1 LAHKVLKEFSYSINL
16 GLVGAEDSKKRIF
29 LDYLKQIALKFTSED
44 LIWGFLFLFDGIPIN
59 LKAIIADSFEDL
71 INRKVPFK
79 KFDAII
85 IAANIY
91 NDKSIDNIIIENYTK
106 FSQRFMF
113 DGISVLAC
121 IDPFLIL
128 KKKPLNEWR
137 INEFSLIQK
146 TRELEL
152 LYCFKIQNLQRDV
165 KDVFDKILNDIHFKL
180 EFLNPELF
188 ERAKAYGR
196 ILSKDAF

>member
-1 LAHKVLKEFSYSINL
+1 MASKVLKEFSYSINL
-16 GLVGAEDSKKRIF
+16 ALVGAEDSKKRIF
-29 LDYLKQIALKFTSED
+29 LDYLKEISLKFSSED
-44 LIWGFLFLFDGIPIN
+44 LIWKFFFLFEDIPIN
-59 LKAIIADSFEDL
+59 LKVILADSFEDL
-71 INRKVPFK
+71 ISKKIPFK
-79 KFDAII
+79 RFDAII

-91 NDKSIDNIIIENYTK
+91 NDKSINIINIENYTT

-113 DGISVLAC
+113 DGISVLAG

-128 KKKPLNEWR
+128 KNKPLVERR
-137 INEFSLIQK
+137 INEFSLIHK

-196 ILSKDAF
+196 ILSK

>member
-1 LAHKVLKEFSYSINL
+1 LKEFSYTINL
-16 GLVGAEDSKKRIF
+16 GLVGTEDSKKKIF

-44 LIWGFLFLFDGIPIN
+44 LIWKYFVLFDDIPIKI
-59 LKAIIADSFEDL
+59 KAILAESFEDL
-71 INRKVPFK
+71 ISKKIPFK
-79 KFDAII
+79 RFDVII
-85 IAANIY
+85 IATNIY
-91 NDKSIDNIIIENYTK
+91 NDKSINNIKIENYTN

-113 DGISVLAC
+113 NGISVLAG

-128 KKKPLNEWR
+128 NKKIPLNKRR

-152 LYCFKIQNLQRDV
+152 LYCYKIQNLQRDV
-165 KDVFDKILNDIHFKL
+165 KEVFDKILKDIYFKL

-196 ILSKDAF
+196 ILSK

>member
-1 LAHKVLKEFSYSINL
+1 LKEISFSINL
-16 GLVGAEDSKKRIF
+16 GLIGAEDSEKMIF
-29 LDYLKQIALKFTSED
+29 LDYLKQIALKFASED
-44 LIWGFLFLFDGIPIN
+44 LIWNFFFLFERIPIK
-59 LKAIIADSFEDL
+59 LKAILAESFEDL
-71 INRKVPFK
+71 IIKRIPFK
-79 KFDAII
+79 RFDAII

-91 NDKSIDNIIIENYTK
+91 NDKSIDNINIENYTK

-113 DGISVLAC
+113 EGISSLVG
-121 IDPFLIL
+121 IDTFLIL
-128 KKKPLNEWR
+128 KIRPLNERR

-196 ILSKDAF
+196 ILSK

>member
-1 LAHKVLKEFSYSINL
+1 MKEFSYTINL
-16 GLVGAEDSKKRIF
+16 GLVGTEDSKKRIF
-29 LDYLKQIALKFTSED
+29 LDYLKQIALKFASQD
-44 LIWGFLFLFDGIPIN
+44 LIWKFFLLFEGIPIN
-59 LKAIIADSFEDL
+59 LKAILAESFEDL
-71 INRKVPFK
+71 INKRIPFK
-79 KFDAII
+79 KFDVII

-91 NDKSIDNIIIENYTK
+91 NDKSIININIENYTK

-113 DGISVLAC
+113 NGISVLAG
-121 IDPFLIL
+121 IDSFLIL
-128 KKKPLNEWR
+128 KNKPLNERR

-165 KDVFDKILNDIHFKL
+165 KEVFDKILNDIHFKL

-196 ILSKDAF
+196 ILSK

>member
-1 LAHKVLKEFSYSINL
+1 MASKVLKEFSYSINL
-16 GLVGAEDSKKRIF
+16 GLIGVEDSEKWIF

-44 LIWGFLFLFDGIPIN
+44 LIWRFILLFDGIPII
-59 LKAIIADSFEDL
+59 LKAILADSFEDL
-71 INRKVPFK
+71 ISKKIPFK

-91 NDKSIDNIIIENYTK
+91 NDKSINNINIENYTK
-106 FSQRFMF
+106 FSKRFIF
-113 DGISVLAC
+113 NGISVLAG

-128 KKKPLNEWR
+128 KKKPLNERR
-137 INEFSLIQK
+137 INEFNLIQK
-146 TRELEL
+146 TRELEF

-165 KDVFDKILNDIHFKL
+165 KGVFDKILNDIHFKL

-196 ILSKDAF
+196 ILSK

>member
-1 LAHKVLKEFSYSINL
+1 MKEFSYTINL
-16 GLVGAEDSKKRIF
+16 GLVGTEDSKKKIF

-44 LIWGFLFLFDGIPIN
+44 LIWKYFVLFDDIPIKI
-59 LKAIIADSFEDL
+59 KAILAESFEDL
-71 INRKVPFK
+71 ISKKIPFK
-79 KFDAII
+79 RFDVII
-85 IAANIY
+85 IATNIY
-91 NDKSIDNIIIENYTK
+91 NDKSINNIKIENYTN

-113 DGISVLAC
+113 NGISVLAG

-128 KKKPLNEWR
+128 NKKIPLNKRR

-152 LYCFKIQNLQRDV
+152 LYCYKIQNLQRDV
-165 KDVFDKILNDIHFKL
+165 KEVFDKILKDIYFKL

-196 ILSKDAF
+196 ILSK

>member
-1 LAHKVLKEFSYSINL
+1 MASKVLKEISFSINL
-16 GLVGAEDSKKRIF
+16 GLVGTEDSEKMIF
-29 LDYLKQIALKFTSED
+29 LDYLKQIALNFASED
-44 LIWGFLFLFDGIPIN
+44 LIWKFSFLFNGIPIK
-59 LKAIIADSFEDL
+59 LKAILAESFEDL
-71 INRKVPFK
+71 IIKKIPFK

-91 NDKSIDNIIIENYTK
+91 NDKSIDNINIENYTK
-106 FSQRFMF
+106 FSQRLLF
-113 DGISVLAC
+113 DGISVLAG

-128 KKKPLNEWR
+128 KEKPPNDRR

-165 KDVFDKILNDIHFKL
+165 KDVFDKILNDIILKF
-180 EFLNPELF
+180 EFLYPELF
-188 ERAKAYGR
+188 ERDKAYGR
-196 ILSKDAF
+196 ILSK

>member
-1 LAHKVLKEFSYSINL
+1 MTSKVLKEFSYTINL
-16 GLVGAEDSKKRIF
+16 GLVGTEDSEKMIF
-29 LDYLKQIALKFTSED
+29 LDYLKQIALKFASED
-44 LIWGFLFLFDGIPIN
+44 LIWKFFLLFEGIPIN
-59 LKAIIADSFEDL
+59 LKAILAESFEGL
-71 INRKVPFK
+71 ISKRIPFK
-79 KFDAII
+79 RFDAII

-91 NDKSIDNIIIENYTK
+91 NDKSINNINIENYTK

-113 DGISVLAC
+113 NGISVLAG

-128 KKKPLNEWR
+128 KKKHLNERR

-196 ILSKDAF
+196 ILSK

>member
-1 LAHKVLKEFSYSINL
+1 MTSKVLKEFSYTINL
-16 GLVGAEDSKKRIF
+16 GLVGTEDSKKRIF
-29 LDYLKQIALKFTSED
+29 LDYLKQIALKFASED
-44 LIWGFLFLFDGIPIN
+44 LIWKFFFLFDDVPIN
-59 LKAIIADSFEDL
+59 LKVIHAENFEDL
-71 INRKVPFK
+71 ISKKIPFK
-79 KFDAII
+79 RFDAII

-91 NDKSIDNIIIENYTK
+91 NDKSINNINTDNYTK
-106 FSQRFMF
+106 FSQRFLF
-113 DGISVLAC
+113 DGISVLAG
-121 IDPFLIL
+121 IDTFLIL
-128 KKKPLNEWR
+128 KKKPPNERR

-196 ILSKDAF
+196 ILSK

>member
-1 LAHKVLKEFSYSINL
+1 LKEFSYSINL

>member
-1 LAHKVLKEFSYSINL
+1 MTSKVLKEFSYTINL
-16 GLVGAEDSKKRIF
+16 GLVGTEDSKKRIF
-29 LDYLKQIALKFTSED
+29 LDYLKQIALKYASED
-44 LIWGFLFLFDGIPIN
+44 LIWKFLLLFNGIPIK
-59 LKAIIADSFEDL
+59 LKAILAESFEDL
-71 INRKVPFK
+71 ISKKIPFNS
-79 KFDAII
+79 FDAII

-91 NDKSIDNIIIENYTK
+91 NDKSINNINIENYTK

-113 DGISVLAC
+113 DGISVLAG

-128 KKKPLNEWR
+128 KNKTPNERR

-196 ILSKDAF
+196 ILSK

>member
-1 LAHKVLKEFSYSINL
+1 LTSKVLKEFSYTINL
-16 GLVGAEDSKKRIF
+16 ALVGTEDSKKRIF
-29 LDYLKQIALKFTSED
+29 LDYLEQIALKFASED
-44 LIWGFLFLFDGIPIN
+44 LIWKFFFLFEGIPIN
-59 LKAIIADSFEDL
+59 LKAILAESFEDL
-71 INRKVPFK
+71 ISKRFPFK
-79 KFDAII
+79 RFDAII

-91 NDKSIDNIIIENYTK
+91 NEKSINNINIENYTK
-106 FSQRFMF
+106 FSQRFLF
-113 DGISVLAC
+113 DGISVLAG

-128 KKKPLNEWR
+128 KKKTPNERR

-165 KDVFDKILNDIHFKL
+165 KEVFDKILKDIHFKL

-188 ERAKAYGR
+188 DRAKAYGR
-196 ILSKDAF
+196 NLSK

>member
-1 LAHKVLKEFSYSINL
+1 MASKVLKEFSYSINL
-16 GLVGAEDSKKRIF
+16 ALVGAEDSKKRIF
-29 LDYLKQIALKFTSED
+29 LDYLKEISLKFSSED
-44 LIWGFLFLFDGIPIN
+44 LIWKFFFLFEDIPIN
-59 LKAIIADSFEDL
+59 LKVILADSFEDL
-71 INRKVPFK
+71 ISKKIPFK
-79 KFDAII
+79 RFDAII

-91 NDKSIDNIIIENYTK
+91 NDKSINIINIENYTT

-113 DGISVLAC
+113 DGISVLAG

-128 KKKPLNEWR
+128 KNKPLIERR
-137 INEFSLIQK
+137 INEFSLIHK

-196 ILSKDAF
+196 ILSK

>member
-1 LAHKVLKEFSYSINL
+1 MKEFSYTINL
-16 GLVGAEDSKKRIF
+16 GLVGTEDSQKRIF
-29 LDYLKQIALKFTSED
+29 LDYLKQIALKFASED
-44 LIWGFLFLFDGIPIN
+44 LIWKFFLLFEGIPIN
-59 LKAIIADSFEDL
+59 LKAILAESFEDL
-71 INRKVPFK
+71 ISRRITFK
-79 KFDAII
+79 RFDAII

-91 NDKSIDNIIIENYTK
+91 NDKSINNINIENYTK
-106 FSQRFMF
+106 FSQLFMF
-113 DGISVLAC
+113 NGISVLAG

-128 KKKPLNEWR
+128 KKKPLNERR

-196 ILSKDAF
+196 ILSK

>member
-1 LAHKVLKEFSYSINL
+1 MASKVLKEFSYSINL
-16 GLVGAEDSKKRIF
+16 GLVGKEDSKKMIF
-29 LDYLKQIALKFTSED
+29 LDYLKQIALKFASDD
-44 LIWGFLFLFDGIPIN
+44 LIWEFFFLFDGIPIK
-59 LKAIIADSFEDL
+59 LKAILADSFEIL
-71 INRKVPFK
+71 INKNVPFK
-79 KFDAII
+79 RFDALI
-85 IAANIY
+85 IAVNIY
-91 NDKSIDNIIIENYTK
+91 NDKSIDNINENYTI

-113 DGISVLAC
+113 DGISVLAG

-128 KKKPLNEWR
+128 KKKTLNARR

-152 LYCFKIQNLQRDV
+152 FYCFKIQNLQRDV

-196 ILSKDAF
+196 ILSK

>member
-1 LAHKVLKEFSYSINL
+1 M
-16 GLVGAEDSKKRIF
+16 EDSKKRIF

-44 LIWGFLFLFDGIPIN
+44 LIWKFFFLFNDIPIK
-59 LKAIIADSFEDL
+59 LKVILAESFEDL
-71 INRKVPFK
+71 ISK
-79 KFDAII
+79 KIPIKRFDAII

-91 NDKSIDNIIIENYTK
+91 NDKSINNINIENYTK
-106 FSQRFMF
+106 FSQHFKF
-113 DGISVLAC
+113 DGISVLAG

-128 KKKPLNEWR
+128 KKKTPNERR

-196 ILSKDAF
+196 ILSK

>member
-1 LAHKVLKEFSYSINL
+1 LKEFSYSINL
-16 GLVGAEDSKKRIF
+16 GLVGTEDSKKRIF
-29 LDYLKQIALKFTSED
+29 LDYLKEIALKFASEA
-44 LIWGFLFLFDGIPIN
+44 LIWKFFILFNNIPIK
-59 LKAIIADSFEDL
+59 LKAILAESFEDL
-71 INRKVPFK
+71 ISK
-79 KFDAII
+79 KIPIKRFDAII

-91 NDKSIDNIIIENYTK
+91 NDKSINNINIENYTK
-106 FSQRFMF
+106 FSQNFMF
-113 DGISVLAC
+113 NGISVLAG

-128 KKKPLNEWR
+128 KKKTPNEKR
-137 INEFSLIQK
+137 TNEFSLIQK

-196 ILSKDAF
+196 TLSK

>member
-1 LAHKVLKEFSYSINL
+1 MAHKVLKEFSYSINL

>member
-1 LAHKVLKEFSYSINL
+1 LTSKVLKEFSYTINL
-16 GLVGAEDSKKRIF
+16 GLVGTEDSKKRIF
-29 LDYLKQIALKFTSED
+29 LDYLKQIALKFVSED
-44 LIWGFLFLFDGIPIN
+44 LIWKFFFLFNGIPIN
-59 LKAIIADSFEDL
+59 LKAILAESFEDL
-71 INRKVPFK
+71 ISKKIPFK
-79 KFDAII
+79 RFDSII

-91 NDKSIDNIIIENYTK
+91 NNKSINNIDIEKYTK
-106 FSQRFMF
+106 FSHHFMF
-113 DGISVLAC
+113 DGISVLVG

-128 KKKPLNEWR
+128 KKKTPNESR

-165 KDVFDKILNDIHFKL
+165 KEVFDKILNDIHFKL

-196 ILSKDAF
+196 ILSK

>member
-1 LAHKVLKEFSYSINL
+1 MANKILKEFSYSINL
-16 GLVGAEDSKKRIF
+16 GLIGTEDSKKRIF
-29 LDYLKQIALKFTSED
+29 LDYLKQISLKFASED
-44 LIWGFLFLFDGIPIN
+44 LIWNFFFLFDDIPIK
-59 LKAIIADSFEDL
+59 LKAILAENFEDL
-71 INRKVPFK
+71 ISKKIPFK

-91 NDKSIDNIIIENYTK
+91 NDKSINNINIENYTK
-106 FSQRFMF
+106 FSQHFMF
-113 DGISVLAC
+113 NGVSVLAG

-128 KKKPLNEWR
+128 KKKPLNKRR

-152 LYCFKIQNLQRDV
+152 IYCFKIQNLQRDV

-196 ILSKDAF
+196 VLSK

>member
-1 LAHKVLKEFSYSINL
+1 MKEFSYTINL
-16 GLVGAEDSKKRIF
+16 GLVGTEDSQKRIF
-29 LDYLKQIALKFTSED
+29 LDYLKQIALKFASED
-44 LIWGFLFLFDGIPIN
+44 LIWKFFLLFEGIPIN
-59 LKAIIADSFEDL
+59 LKAILAESFEDL
-71 INRKVPFK
+71 ISRRITFK
-79 KFDAII
+79 RFDAII

-91 NDKSIDNIIIENYTK
+91 NDKSINNINIENYTK

-113 DGISVLAC
+113 NGISVLAG

-128 KKKPLNEWR
+128 KKKPLNERR

-196 ILSKDAF
+196 ILSK

>member
-1 LAHKVLKEFSYSINL
+1 LASKVLKEFSYSINL
-16 GLVGAEDSKKRIF
+16 GLIGLEDSKKRIF
-29 LDYLKQIALKFTSED
+29 LDYLKQIALKFNSED
-44 LIWGFLFLFDGIPIN
+44 LIWRFLILFDDIPIN
-59 LKAIIADSFEDL
+59 LKAILAESFEEL
-71 INRKVPFK
+71 IRKEIPFK

-91 NDKSIDNIIIENYTK
+91 NDKSINNINIENYTE
-106 FSQRFMF
+106 FSERFMF
-113 DGISVLAC
+113 NGISVLAG

-128 KKKPLNEWR
+128 KKKPLNERR

-146 TRELEL
+146 TRELEF

-165 KDVFDKILNDIHFKL
+165 KGVFDKILNDIHFKL

-196 ILSKDAF
+196 ILSE

>member
-1 LAHKVLKEFSYSINL
+1 MKEFSYTINL
-16 GLVGAEDSKKRIF
+16 GLVGTEDSQKRIF
-29 LDYLKQIALKFTSED
+29 LDYLKQIALKFASED
-44 LIWGFLFLFDGIPIN
+44 LIWKFFLLFEGIPIN
-59 LKAIIADSFEDL
+59 LKAILAESFEDL
-71 INRKVPFK
+71 ISRRITFK
-79 KFDAII
+79 RFDAII

-91 NDKSIDNIIIENYTK
+91 NDKSINNINIENYTK

-113 DGISVLAC
+113 NGISVLAG

-128 KKKPLNEWR
+128 KKKPLNERR

-188 ERAKAYGR
+188 ERAKAYGK
-196 ILSKDAF
+196 ILSK

>member
-1 LAHKVLKEFSYSINL
+1 MASKVLKEFSYSINL
-16 GLVGAEDSKKRIF
+16 GLVGTEDSKKRIF
-29 LDYLKQIALKFTSED
+29 LDYLKEIALKFASED
-44 LIWGFLFLFDGIPIN
+44 LIWKFFILFNNIPIK
-59 LKAIIADSFEDL
+59 LKAILAESFEDL
-71 INRKVPFK
+71 ISK
-79 KFDAII
+79 KIPIKRFDAII

-91 NDKSIDNIIIENYTK
+91 NDKSINNINIENYTK
-106 FSQRFMF
+106 FSQNFMF
-113 DGISVLAC
+113 NGISVLAG

-128 KKKPLNEWR
+128 KKKPPNEKR

-180 EFLNPELF
+180 KFLNPELF

-196 ILSKDAF
+196 ILSK